1 MLQSDQ
7 GQPPVRGHARREA
20 LRRIA
25 FGAAALASGAAM
37 PTIASAAHP
46 GPNGHT
52 VVGSAA
58 FQGAYK
64 ESPLLADLV
73 KAGKLPAVERRL
85 PENPRVIK
93 PLEATGKYGGTWRR
107 AYRGPS
113 DRVGPTKLVEEMLID
128 WMFREFCSS
137 PDFRNR
143 KAEAERLIRTGNADV
158 FTVFSQLT
166 VKNN

>member
-113 DRVGPTKLVEEMLID
+113 DRVAD
-128 WMFREFCSS
+128 RERGHRPASS
-137 PDFRNR
+137 SSNTCGAVAASAP
-143 KAEAERLIRTGNADV
+143 G
-158 FTVFSQLT
+158 Q
-166 VKNN
+166 